1 MHTDIAQAR
10 SMETKAMK
18 KLFGSEDNL
27 KAVEKFFNKKK

>member
-1 MHTDIAQAR
+1 MLEDLAKAR

-27 KAVEKFFNKKK
+27 KAVEKFFNK